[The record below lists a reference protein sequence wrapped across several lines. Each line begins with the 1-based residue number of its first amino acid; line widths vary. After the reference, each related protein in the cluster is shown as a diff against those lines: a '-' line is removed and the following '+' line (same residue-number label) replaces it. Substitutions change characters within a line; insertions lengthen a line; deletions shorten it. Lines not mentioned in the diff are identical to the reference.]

1 MILTRNPR
9 TSALMKITKLRST
22 LIIASTCYRATGGV
36 WWRYTQ
42 KTRVYQLQISGNN
55 AVTISSVQFRVTEPS
70 NIRWFEKL
78 DIRSLNIELSKHSR
92 IFDHRTGSIIEGFNR
107 STISIFY
114 QGFDIRYSMVQRIEY
129 LKNLKRL
136 DFR

>member
-92 IFDHRTGSIIEGFNR
+92 IFDHRRVQSIDYLVSRYSIKGSI
-107 STISIFY
+107 
-114 QGFDIRYSMVQRIEY
+114 FDIRWFNGSNI
-129 LKNLKRL
+129 
-136 DFR
+136 